1 MYLTT
6 IFYLR
11 VADRLLGDYVSLGW
25 LEYISFFYI
34 LLIVFDLNKLVVNHG
49 MTSSAN
55 LDSSSAFLRS
65 LLTGSNNAAWWQHAS
80 GLAGLTPN
88 LFGSTLG
95 TLGQTQDVASFQSLL
110 KATGR
115 SWCMNN
121 TYLHLKLRDSQAEST
136 DVGSVRS
143 TLRWRQGRQGRQGRM
158 KHCMILK

>member
-1 MYLTT
+1 M
-6 IFYLR
+6 
-11 VADRLLGDYVSLGW
+11 YVS
-25 LEYISFFYI
+25 YYI
-34 LLIVFDLNKLVVNHG
+34 LLPTADWSTVPWLHITWMVGIHILLLHSLYCFVWINWNHG

-55 LDSSSAFLRS
+55 LDSSSAFLHS

-121 TYLHLKLRDSQAEST
+121 TYLHLKLRDSQAESI

-143 TLRWRQGRQGRQGRM
+143 TLRWRQGRQGRM